1 MRSVLKMVVSW
12 RSPWPCEKS
21 QKMAMQ
27 LSSESVACVI
37 FLCWRRIW
45 VNSNIAK
52 YLELGRD
59 V

>member
-1 MRSVLKMVVSW
+1 VRSALKIVVSW

-37 FLCWRRIW
+37 FLCWRR
-45 VNSNIAK
+45 K
-52 YLELGRD
+52 FG
-59 V
+59 

>member
-1 MRSVLKMVVSW
+1 MREVMVSGLRKFVVRSALKMVVSW

-37 FLCWRRIW
+37 FLCWRR
-45 VNSNIAK
+45 K
-52 YLELGRD
+52 FG
-59 V
+59 